1 MYIFKTESISKLSN
15 NLIFS
20 GQNLVPEWFK
30 YHIFLHFSRAID
42 VISFITWTPMK
53 YQVSFRAKTWY
64 LHMWK

>member
-30 YHIFLHFSRAID
+30 YRIFFYIFQGL
-42 VISFITWTPMK
+42 
-53 YQVSFRAKTWY
+53 
-64 LHMWK
+64 